1 MGNSTTVSEFRLADA
16 REVSVEPLGQLN
28 GKNHPTDEESA
39 FAAEVKATEEW
50 WSAPQQRWENKDV
63 SFTFGCL
70 DPVQVTQMAKY
81 LDTVYVSGWQCSAT
95 ASSTNEPSPD
105 LADYPMD
112 TVPLKVDHL
121 FKAQLFH
128 DRKQRSEQ
136 LSTPATQRA
145 APIDYLRPIVA
156 DADTGHGGL
165 TATMKLTKLFVERG
179 AAGIHVEDQ
188 APGTKKCGHMGGKV
202 MVPVREHVNR
212 LVACRAQ
219 ADIMAAE
226 LVLVARTDSEAATL
240 ITSTVDPRDHAFVL
254 GTTSAELE
262 PLGEVLAA
270 AGGSGSAGAD
280 LAGVEASWIERAGLK
295 TFNEAVVDAVHAGR
309 YQDKQ
314 AVAAEYMKKA
324 HGKSNR
330 ECRALARQLLGH
342 DVYFDWEAPRTQEGY
357 YRYKGGCECA
367 IARAVEFAP
376 YADLVWMESKTPDYQ
391 QAKQFADGVHA
402 VWPNQM
408 LAYNLSPSFNWKL
421 AMSAEEQETYIAR
434 LGKLGYCWQFVTLA
448 GLHSTALMTDM
459 FARDFSARG
468 MRAYGETIQE
478 PQLETRCEV
487 VLHQK
492 WSGANYIDGILKM
505 VSGGLIST
513 AAMGEGVTETQ
524 FS

>member
-1 MGNSTTVSEFRLADA
+1 
-16 REVSVEPLGQLN
+16 
-28 GKNHPTDEESA
+28 
-39 FAAEVKATEEW
+39 
-50 WSAPQQRWENKDV
+50 
-63 SFTFGCL
+63 
-70 DPVQVTQMAKY
+70 
-81 LDTVYVSGWQCSAT
+81 
-95 ASSTNEPSPD
+95 
-105 LADYPMD
+105 
-112 TVPLKVDHL
+112 
-121 FKAQLFH
+121 
-128 DRKQRSEQ
+128 
-136 LSTPATQRA
+136 
-145 APIDYLRPIVA
+145 
-156 DADTGHGGL
+156 
-165 TATMKLTKLFVERG
+165 MKLTKLFVERG

-376 YADLVWMESKTPDYQ
+376 YAGKTYPAILSTWPTTHHTHYRLGV
-391 QAKQFADGVHA
+391 DGVQDSRLPAGQA
-402 VWPNQM
+402 VRRWCACR
-408 LAYNLSPSFNWKL
+408 LAEPD
-421 AMSAEEQETYIAR
+421 AR
-434 LGKLGYCWQFVTLA
+434 LQP
-448 GLHSTALMTDM
+448 
-459 FARDFSARG
+459 
-468 MRAYGETIQE
+468 I
-478 PQLETRCEV
+478 P
-487 VLHQK
+487 
-492 WSGANYIDGILKM
+492 II
-505 VSGGLIST
+505 
-513 AAMGEGVTETQ
+513 
-524 FS
+524 